1 MRQEKIDELKKKIR
15 LVTPV
20 EIPKP
25 VDWPEELDK
34 PFISSESHFFG
45 IGKKVIKRDK
55 LLKGGKAGDAV
66 NIIAITEDNNISL
79 IVQPRCF
86 TDNLIGVEIPAGYI
100 DDGET
105 PEEAAKRELS
115 EETGME
121 AKTLNHLTWSYQ
133 DIGAGGTKVHTFIA
147 TGCKKVTEKAF
158 NRKLIV
164 ECAGRKDSVVKIM
177 PPLVIEQEVL
187 MEGLSKL
194 KKAIEECLKE
204 FA

>member
-79 IVQPRCF
+79 IVQPRCY

-100 DDGET
+100 DDSET

-147 TGCKKVTEKAF
+147 TGCKKVTEKHLDPDEIIQNFECTFDEALE
-158 NRKLIV
+158 LINL
-164 ECAGRKDSVVKIM
+164 GYIKDLS
-177 PPLVIEQEVL
+177 
-187 MEGLSKL
+187 SKL
-194 KKAIEECLKE
+194 ALTLAKEYLKKVED
-204 FA
+204 